1 MLRAMTLF
9 ALVLIVNGC
18 GGGPAENVSGQD
30 PDDEVIMNVAGQTIT
45 AGRISPLLEGVRGDS
60 AMVEHMVNNLVNRFL
75 ILQDARDRGLD
86 TTRSFSL
93 YAYEREREKLQSMW
107 FEWILQQK
115 VVLPPDTVEEYYSRM
130 GDMVLYTAISSRDSV
145 LADSLRRLVLGG
157 EDMNRMALEHT
168 ANMMERS
175 SEGRVGPID
184 MMDLRTPD
192 DMLLSGLEPGDLSPV
207 ALASDGYRFVRLDS
221 TYYDSPP
228 PISEI
233 RELIESR
240 ILGRLRMDY
249 KDELFDSL
257 RTAND
262 FQMEEEMLQLITSHY
277 PQGGRIYEPFTPEEE
292 EMVAYSYR
300 GGSRTVYQL
309 VENIRNLPPVEGTD
323 PSDPAWLSRYSALLG
338 LYDIMAMEAR
348 EQRMDT
354 LPEVR
359 EYLEQR
365 LSNHLLDV
373 YYSQVIEPRLIVGE
387 DEMMEVFQAN
397 RDSLTVPESRVFR
410 AISAVG
416 ENQLQ
421 ILEETLERGD
431 DPFLLTDELTLLP
444 DIQAPGEETLTRSLY
459 VYSIPQPYSDMLFG
473 AELNETVICS
483 LTADRVLVFE
493 PVVIEPRR
501 PATFEE
507 SFDEITSMLRN
518 QMEEEV
524 LAGLVD
530 SLASVYH
537 IEIDREFIDGFI
549 HSAPPSQDVP

>member
-1 MLRAMTLF
+1 MLRAITLF
-9 ALVLIVNGC
+9 ALVLFMNGC
-18 GGGPAENVSGQD
+18 GGGPAESVSGQD
-30 PDDEVIMNVAGQTIT
+30 PDDKVIMDVEGQTIT

-60 AMVEHMVNNLVNRFL
+60 VMVEHMVNNLVNRFL
-75 ILQDARDRGLD
+75 ILQDARERGLD

-93 YAYEREREKLQSMW
+93 FAYEREREKLQNMW

-115 VVLPPDTVEEYYSRM
+115 VTLPPDTVEEYYSRM
-130 GDMVLYTAISSRDSV
+130 GHMVLYTAISSGDSV
-145 LADSLRRLVLGG
+145 LADSLRQLVLEG
-157 EDMNRMALEHT
+157 EDMNRLAFENT

-175 SEGRVGPID
+175 REGRVGPID

-192 DMLLSGLEPGDLSPV
+192 DILLSGLEPGDLSPV
-207 ALASDGYRFVRLDS
+207 ELSSEGYRFVRLDS
-221 TYYDSPP
+221 TFHDSIPP
-228 PISEI
+228 LSEI
-233 RELIESR
+233 REIIESR

-257 RTAND
+257 RTVD
-262 FQMEEEMLQLITSHY
+262 DYQLEEEMLQLITSHF
-277 PQGGRIYEPFTPEEE
+277 PQGSRTYEPFTPEEE

-300 GGSRTVYQL
+300 GGCRTVYQL
-309 VENIRNLPPVEGTD
+309 AENIRNLPPMEGTD
-323 PSDPAWLSRYSALLG
+323 PSDPAWVRRYSALLG

-348 EQRMDT
+348 EQHMDT

-359 EYLEQR
+359 EYLDQR
-365 LSNHLLDV
+365 LSNQLLDV
-373 YYSQVIEPRLIVGE
+373 YYSEVIEPRLIADE

-421 ILEETLERGD
+421 ILEETLERGE
-431 DPFLLTDELTLLP
+431 DPFILTDQLTLLP
-444 DIQAPGEETLTRSLY
+444 NIQAPGEETLTRSMY
-459 VYSIPQPYSDMLFG
+459 ASSIPQPYSDMLFG
-473 AELNETVICS
+473 AELNETVTCS
-483 LTADRVLVFE
+483 VATDRVLVFK
-493 PVVIEPRR
+493 PVMIEPRR

-507 SFDEITSMLRN
+507 SYDEITSLLRN

-549 HSAPPSQDVP
+549 HSAPPTQDVP